1 MADMEAGSRSLEE
14 ELREVREE
22 NARLRAANE
31 AFTAECK
38 EAAELAEQHL
48 RAVQAANEEL
58 QQFAYAA
65 SHDLQEPLRSIATY
79 AQLLERRHA
88 LDQEA
93 SEYTHFIVDGVT
105 RMNVLIRDLLT
116 YSRTGHSPKRTTVSL
131 DSLVQW
137 SVLNLQQAIR
147 DSGAEVTYEG
157 LPEVS
162 VDESQIVQL
171 FQNLLS
177 NALKYRGSAAPK
189 ISITAEEG
197 PHGYTILVADNGQGI
212 EPRFHKQ
219 VFGVFK
225 RLHGREVPGTGIGL
239 ALCRKIVEGHG
250 GQIWVESDGQ
260 NGSTFKFTLP
270 F

>member
-1 MADMEAGSRSLEE
+1 MADMEAGSKSLEE
-14 ELREVREE
+14 EVKELREET
-22 NARLRAANE
+22 ARLRARNE
-31 AFTAECK
+31 ALAKEFRHAE
-38 EAAELAEQHL
+38 ELGERRLA
-48 RAVQAANEEL
+48 AVQSANEEL

-79 AQLLERRHA
+79 AQLLERRYA

-93 SEYTHFIVDGVT
+93 SEYTHFIVDGVN

-116 YSRTGHSPKRTTVSL
+116 YSRTGHSPKRTTVGL

-137 SVLNLQQAIR
+137 SMLNLQQAIS
-147 DSGAEVTYEG
+147 DSGAEITYEG
-157 LPEVS
+157 LPEIS

-177 NALKYRGSAAPK
+177 NALKYRGSNTPK
-189 ISITAEEG
+189 IRITAEEG
-197 PHGYTILVADNGQGI
+197 TSCYTILVADNGQGI

-260 NGSTFKFTLP
+260 GGSTFKFTLP

>member
-1 MADMEAGSRSLEE
+1 MPDMEAGSKSLEE
-14 ELREVREE
+14 ELNELREE
-22 NARLRAANE
+22 TARLRAENE
-31 AFTAECK
+31 ALKDEHGKAE
-38 EAAELAEQHL
+38 ELMERTLA
-48 RAVQAANEEL
+48 AVQSANEEL
-58 QQFAYAA
+58 HQFAYAA

-79 AQLLERRHA
+79 AQLLERRYA
-88 LDQEA
+88 LDQDA
-93 SEYTHFIVDGVT
+93 SEYTHFIVDGVN
-105 RMNVLIRDLLT
+105 RMNTLIRDLLT

-137 SVLNLQQAIR
+137 SLLNLQQAVH
-147 DSGAEVTYEG
+147 DSGAEVTYDG
-157 LPEVS
+157 LPEIS

-189 ISITAEEG
+189 VSITAEEG
-197 PHGYTILVADNGQGI
+197 PSGYTILVADNGQGI

-260 NGSTFKFTLP
+260 NGSTFKFTFP

>member
-1 MADMEAGSRSLEE
+1 MPDTEAGSKSPEE
-14 ELREVREE
+14 ELKELREE
-22 NARLRAANE
+22 IARLRAENE
-31 AFTAECK
+31 ALTK
-38 EAAELAEQHL
+38 EYRHSEELGARTL
-48 RAVQAANEEL
+48 AAVQSANEEL

-88 LDQEA
+88 IDPEA
-93 SEYTHFIVDGVT
+93 SEFTHFIVDGVN

-116 YSRTGHSPKRTTVSL
+116 YSRTGHSPKRTNVSL

-137 SVLNLQQAIR
+137 SMLNLQQSIG
-147 DSGAEVTYEG
+147 DTGAEITYAN
-157 LPEVS
+157 LPELS

-177 NALKYRGSAAPK
+177 NALKYRSSASPK
-189 ISITAEEG
+189 IQITAEDG
-197 PHGYTILVADNGQGI
+197 PDGYTILVTDNGQGI

-260 NGSTFKFTLP
+260 SGSTFKFTLP